1 MLMKKTKY
9 GQVHKTLRGNL
20 YHNTF
25 FKDFE
30 GIMEK
35 ESKIALELVNLGYVI
50 TKKIISYV
58 GGGVYNGVDT
68 YLNYDT
74 GKYEID
80 KYTYVEHGV
89 WKLKFKI
96 KKNNGNT

>member
-1 MLMKKTKY
+1 MGYIIT
-9 GQVHKTLRGNL
+9 
-20 YHNTF
+20 
-25 FKDFE
+25 D
-30 GIMEK
+30 K
-35 ESKIALELVNLGYVI
+35 E
-50 TKKIISYV
+50 ISYV
-58 GGGVYNGVDT
+58 GGGVFNGVDT

-96 KKNNGNT
+96 KPNK

>member
-1 MLMKKTKY
+1 MLERKTPIGSIY
-9 GQVHKTLRGNL
+9 KTLKGKL

-25 FKDFE
+25 FKEFDVLV
-30 GIMEK
+30 EK
-35 ESKIALELVNLGYVI
+35 EQKIIMDLVNLGYII
-50 TKKIISYV
+50 TNKEISYV

-74 GKYEID
+74 GQYEVD
-80 KYTYVEHGV
+80 RYTYVEHGV

-96 KKNNGNT
+96 KKNK

>member
-35 ESKIALELVNLGYVI
+35 EEKIALELVNLGYVI
-50 TKKIISYV
+50 TKK
-58 GGGVYNGVDT
+58 
-68 YLNYDT
+68 
-74 GKYEID
+74 
-80 KYTYVEHGV
+80 
-89 WKLKFKI
+89 
-96 KKNNGNT
+96 